1 MNFKTCMHVLKEWF
15 LYYCDHRVLYLI
27 EFYLAWFLK
36 FLLLFLILTNTMYSD
51 FCTLEIT

>member
-1 MNFKTCMHVLKEWF
+1 MNFKTRMHVLKEWF
-15 LYYCDHRVLYLI
+15 LYYCDHRVLYLV

-36 FLLLFLILTNTMYSD
+36 FLLLFLVLANTMYSD